1 MKNYWNLLRKRLFRL
16 LPGAL
21 LSALVLYAALA
32 ALLGAVGQ
40 AAQQET
46 VKFPLALCGSTE
58 DPLVQ
63 LGITALQRL
72 DATRFSVD
80 IHTMTEAEA
89 QRALAD
95 GTISAYIVL
104 PEGFMDAAMYGNIP
118 TLRYVTLT
126 ETAGPAAIFQRE
138 VTQVISHILL
148 SAQKGV
154 YGISSALQDNGLGS
168 SAYQL
173 MNDLALKYAELAL
186 TRENAFRLQILGIG
200 SGLGLGE
207 YLCCGL
213 SVLLV
218 FLLCLSF
225 APLAVQRDVSLNR
238 MLAVKGHGAAGQA
251 VADFSVFL
259 LGMGV
264 LVAALLAFSG
274 AFLPFPLWRVLPVTV
289 LAASFSFFV
298 FSLTDSLLGGV
309 LLHFLL
315 SVGMCFLS
323 GCMYPVSF
331 FPDGIRQL
339 APWLPACACREFL
352 AGGSPLRHLIALTG
366 WTAVFFAAAVFL
378 RWRRV
383 RRVGP

>member
-1 MKNYWNLLRKRLFRL
+1 MKKYLNLLMKRLRPL

-21 LSALVLYAALA
+21 LAALVLYAALA

-46 VKFPLALCGSTE
+46 VKFPLALCGSTD

-80 IHTMTEAEA
+80 IHTMTEEDA
-89 QRALAD
+89 QRALKD
-95 GTISAYIVL
+95 GSISAYIVL

-126 ETAGPAAIFQRE
+126 ETTGPAAIFQRE

-154 YGISSALQDNGLGS
+154 YGISSALQDNGLRS

-173 MNDLALKYAELAL
+173 MNDLALKYVELAL
-186 TRENAFRLQILGIG
+186 SRENAFRLQILGIG
-200 SGLGLGE
+200 SGLGLVE
-207 YLCCGL
+207 YLCCGA

-259 LGMGV
+259 LGVGV
-264 LVAALLAFSG
+264 LAAVSG

-289 LAASFSFFV
+289 LAASFGFFV
-298 FSLTDSLLGGV
+298 FSLTNSLLGGV

-339 APWLPACACREFL
+339 APWLPAYACREFL
-352 AGGSPLRHLIALTG
+352 AGGSPLALTG

-383 RRVGP
+383 RRGGV

>member
-1 MKNYWNLLRKRLFRL
+1 MKNYLNLLLKRLLRL

-21 LSALVLYAALA
+21 LAAAVLFAALA
-32 ALLGAVGQ
+32 VLLGAVGQ
-40 AAQQET
+40 TVRQET
-46 VKFPLALCGSTE
+46 VKFPLALCGSTD

-80 IHTMTEAEA
+80 LHTMTEAEA
-89 QRALAD
+89 QKALAE
-95 GTISAYIVL
+95 GSISAYIVL

-118 TLRYVTLT
+118 TMRYVTLT
-126 ETAGPAAIFQRE
+126 ETTGPAAIFQRE
-138 VTQVISHILL
+138 VTQIISHILL

-168 SAYQL
+168 SAYRL
-173 MNDLALKYAELAL
+173 MNDLALKYVELAL
-186 TRENAFRLQILGIG
+186 TRENAFRLQILGID
-200 SGLGLGE
+200 SGQGLVD
-207 YLCCGL
+207 YLFCGL
-213 SVLLV
+213 SVLLI
-218 FLLCLSF
+218 FLWNLSF

-238 MLAVKGHGAAGQA
+238 MLAAKGHGAAGQA
-251 VADFSVFL
+251 LADFSVFL

-264 LVAALLAFSG
+264 LTAFSG
-274 AFLPFPLWRVLPVTV
+274 VLLPFPLWRLLAVTV

-298 FSLTDSLLGGV
+298 FSLTGSLLGGV
-309 LLHFLL
+309 VLHFLL

-339 APWLPACACREFL
+339 APFLPACACRELL
-352 AGGSPLRHLIALTG
+352 AGGSPLAVIG
-366 WTAVFFAAAVFL
+366 WTAVFLAAAVFL

-383 RRVGP
+383 RRGGV

>member
-1 MKNYWNLLRKRLFRL
+1 MKNYLNLLLKRLFRL

-21 LSALVLYAALA
+21 LAALVLYAALA
-32 ALLGAVGQ
+32 VLLGAVGQ
-40 AAQQET
+40 AAEQET
-46 VKFPLALCGSTE
+46 VKFPLALCGSTD

-80 IHTMTEAEA
+80 LYTMTESEA
-89 QRALAD
+89 QKALAD

-104 PEGFMDAAMYGNIP
+104 PEGFVDAAMYGNIP

-126 ETAGPAAIFQRE
+126 ETTGPAAIFQRE

-168 SAYQL
+168 SAYSL

-186 TRENAFRLQILGIG
+186 TRENAFRLQILGID
-200 SGLGLGE
+200 SGLELGE
-207 YLCCGL
+207 YLFCGL
-213 SVLLV
+213 SVLLI
-218 FLLCLSF
+218 FLWNLSF
-225 APLAVQRDVSLNR
+225 APMAVQRDVSLNR

-251 VADFSVFL
+251 VADFFAFL

-264 LVAALLAFSG
+264 LTAFSG
-274 AFLPFPLWRVLPVTV
+274 VLLPFPLWSLLLVTV
-289 LAASFSFFV
+289 LAASFSFFI

-309 LLHFLL
+309 VLHFLS

-352 AGGSPLRHLIALTG
+352 AGGSPLSLIG
-366 WTAVFFAAAVFL
+366 WTAVFLAAAVFL

-383 RRVGP
+383 RRVGV